1 MDEHGMDRL
10 LLFAVVALTLIGL
23 VMVYSSSYI
32 IAQESTKAR
41 DASFFLRR
49 HMVRVALGLIL
60 MYMATRMCENSFRS
74 FAKPLVIASM
84 VLLVLVLLPTP
95 LRLCVR
101 GSARWLKLGFFSFQ
115 PSDVAKIG
123 LIFYIADF
131 CARKGREMKSLRY
144 GFLPPFLVITV
155 AAALVAKEPNVS
167 TAGMLVVIGSAVL
180 YIGGARLLHVLAG
193 LGLCLVSLVTLVL
206 TSGYNVERINTY
218 LTGPTESA
226 ASYHMRQALIA
237 VGTGGIAGR
246 GIGMSNQKY
255 LFLPD
260 AHTDFVFAIAAEEMG
275 FIGILGIMALFFVFV
290 WRGLKVARNAPTVFS
305 SVVASGITV
314 MIASYFCVS
323 ACVCTGIV
331 PTAGLP
337 LPFLSYGGSSSL
349 ILLASC
355 GVLLGVSKRKPT
367 YLDFQPS
374 RWRNLVR

>member
-10 LLFAVVALTLIGL
+10 LLFAVVALTMIGL

-32 IAQESTKAR
+32 IAQESAKAR

-49 HMVRVALGLIL
+49 HMLRVVLGLIL
-60 MYMATRMCENSFRS
+60 MYMATRMNESSFRS
-74 FAKPLVIASM
+74 LAKPLLLLSIA
-84 VLLVLVLLPTP
+84 LLVIVLLPTP
-95 LRLCVR
+95 LRLTVR
-101 GSARWLKLGFFSFQ
+101 GSARWIKLGYFSFQ

-123 LIFYIADF
+123 LILYLSDF
-131 CARKGREMKSLRY
+131 CARRGREIKSFRY
-144 GFLPPFLVITV
+144 GFIPPFVIIAV
-155 AAALVAKEPNVS
+155 AAALIAREPNIS

-180 YIGGARLLHVLAG
+180 YIGGARLIHVLAG
-193 LGLCLVSLVTLVL
+193 LGASMAALATVVL
-206 TSGYNVERINTY
+206 ASGYNAQRISTY
-218 LTGPTESA
+218 LAGPSESA
-226 ASYHMRQALIA
+226 ASYHMKQALIA
-237 VGTGGIAGR
+237 VGTGGLTGR

-260 AHTDFVFAIAAEEMG
+260 AHTDFVFAIAAEELG
-275 FIGILGIMALFFVFV
+275 FIGLLAIMALFFVFV

-305 SVVASGITV
+305 SVMASGITV

-355 GVLLGVSKRKPT
+355 GMLLGVSKRKPT

>member
-1 MDEHGMDRL
+1 MDEHGMDKL
-10 LLFAVVALTLIGL
+10 LLFAVVALTMIGL

-41 DASFFLRR
+41 DTSFFLRR
-49 HMVRVALGLIL
+49 HMLRVVLGFLL
-60 MYMATRMCENSFRS
+60 MYMATRTNESIFRS
-74 FAKPLVIASM
+74 LAKPLVLISLA
-84 VLLVLVLLPTP
+84 LLVIVLLPTP

-101 GSARWLKLGFFSFQ
+101 GSARWIRLGYFSFQ
-115 PSDVAKIG
+115 PSDIAKIG
-123 LIFYIADF
+123 LILYLSDF
-131 CARKGREMKSLRY
+131 CARKGREIKGFRH
-144 GFLPPFLVITV
+144 GFLPPFLIIAVT
-155 AAALVAKEPNVS
+155 AALVAREPNVS
-167 TAGMLVVIGSAVL
+167 TAVMLVLIGSAVL
-180 YIGGARLLHVLAG
+180 LIGGARILHVAAG
-193 LGLCLVSLVTLVL
+193 LGACLGSFVLLVL
-206 TSGYNVERINTY
+206 VSGYNIER
-218 LTGPTESA
+218 LHAFKGSSDSPA
-226 ASYHMRQALIA
+226 AYHVRQALIA
-237 VGTGGIAGR
+237 VGAGGIKGL

-275 FIGILGIMALFFVFV
+275 LLGMLCIMALFFVFV

-305 SVVASGITV
+305 SIMASGISI
-314 MIASYFCVS
+314 MIAAYFCMS

-355 GVLLGVSKRKPT
+355 GMLLGVSKRKPT
-367 YLDFQPS
+367 YLDFQPT